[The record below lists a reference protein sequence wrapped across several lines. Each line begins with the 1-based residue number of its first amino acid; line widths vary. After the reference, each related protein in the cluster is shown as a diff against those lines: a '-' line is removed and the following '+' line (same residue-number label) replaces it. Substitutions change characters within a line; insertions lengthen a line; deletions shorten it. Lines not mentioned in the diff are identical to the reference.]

1 MYVDEQPVCWWKT
14 FTYMQL
20 QFVPSIS
27 EGLMWSR
34 DDDEGYIGV
43 IDSFFRFISV
53 LINIVSLKYDY

>member
-1 MYVDEQPVCWWKT
+1 
-14 FTYMQL
+14 MQL

-27 EGLMWSR
+27 EGLMWSQ